1 MSQQQGSDGVARI
14 VVGVDG
20 SPSSKDALRW
30 AVRQAGLTGATVAA
44 LITWHLPQF
53 TGTGG
58 YAWPPVGGP
67 ETTELARLAEKVLT
81 DAITETGAAE
91 GLAPITAQ
99 VRQGHAAQALLEAAA
114 EADLLV
120 VGSRG
125 HGGFAEA
132 LLGSVSQRC
141 VQHAPCP
148 VVIVRAAPSAG
159 RSRLVSA

>member
-1 MSQQQGSDGVARI
+1 MSQQQRSDDVPRI

-20 SPSSKDALRW
+20 SSSSKEALRW
-30 AVRQAGLTGATVAA
+30 AVRQAGLTGAAVEA
-44 LITWHLPQF
+44 LITWHLPQVM
-53 TGTGG
+53 GTGG

-67 ETTELARLAEKVLT
+67 ETTELAKLAEKVLT
-81 DAITETGAAE
+81 DAIGEVAGHE
-91 GLAPITAQ
+91 GRAHVTAL

-132 LLGSVSQRC
+132 LLGSVSQHC
-141 VQHAPCP
+141 VQHALCP
-148 VVIVRAAPSAG
+148 VVIIRGAPADHSQ
-159 RSRLVSA
+159 LVSK

>member
-1 MSQQQGSDGVARI
+1 MSQQQRTDGVARI

-20 SPSSKDALRW
+20 SASAQEALRW
-30 AVRQAGLTGATVAA
+30 AVRQAALTGATVEA
-44 LITWHLPQF
+44 LITWHLPQV

-67 ETTELARLAEKVLT
+67 ETTELAKLAAKVLT
-81 DAITETGAAE
+81 DAVSQTAVPE
-91 GLAPITAQ
+91 GLAPITTL
-99 VRQGHAAQALLEAAA
+99 VRQGHAARALLEAAQ

-132 LLGSVSQRC
+132 LLGSVSQHC
-141 VQHAPCP
+141 VRHAPCP
-148 VVIVRAAPSAG
+148 VVIVRSSSPLPP
-159 RSRLVSA
+159 RLIH